1 MDPFR
6 RAAQEELDE
15 RPLTMDEDDDEED
28 EQEDEEMRSDLA
40 GPAVRGSYSR
50 VEPQL
55 SLSDPQARPEEGDD
69 AARVVDGTR
78 SVLSLKAVRAL
89 LGLVAV
95 LAIAFAG
102 VLAALVV
109 NIKGK
114 VPPPVCLTDV
124 CVNDAR
130 LMLNSMDPTVE
141 PCQDFYAYACGAWQP
156 NERLPG
162 GTASWNQRNITWNGN
177 LKFLRDILENAT
189 FSADQSSNTDAQT
202 FYRACMNQGRI
213 AEQGA
218 QPLRDLMDGL
228 GGWIPTPNKTTNLT
242 ELLTNT
248 TLNFLLPALFS
259 AQVVQSGSKDK
270 LFLELSPPE
279 LGLPSEYLT
288 SNATQQALKV
298 RAMYLHYMVRSAVL
312 LGQSLGDAQQHM
324 QKVLSFESTLATIVA
339 RTRDS
344 AEPSEVTLDR
354 LQAIAPFIN
363 WQAYLHNGIPSGFPQ
378 SAGLLVSSTAYFGNL
393 TTLLNHTDATV
404 VSGYVLWRLVQAM
417 SPAMDDS
424 FSTPHRLLQDAV
436 VNAQTNYSAARWEFC
451 MEKTNWAMPYALGD
465 IFFFATRNEQTTDDV
480 KEVINNVRVSFQN
493 TLTTLTWMDNKTRDD
508 ARDKASEMKPL
519 VGAEN
524 KFSDPGWINSFY
536 AQITPD
542 ESSFFDTMVNYY
554 KYLAKR
560 SLEQL
565 SLGLNT
571 NCNLLPPQE
580 VDSRYLYTDNRNKL
594 FVPMG
599 ILQPPFYYLQQKRYL
614 QYGAIGSV
622 IAREFLH
629 GFYGEGSQYDASGV
643 HKLWWSNATWKK
655 FEERARCLE
664 HQYGNYSS
672 GGLNVNGT
680 RTLVENVADNGGLD
694 TALHAYEDWI
704 TKNREE
710 PQLPFLGLNARQ
722 TFFVSFA
729 QSLCSAETPEHLRE
743 TLATAPTSPSRFRVL
758 GALSN
763 SPEFAKA
770 FTCPQGSAMNTGKKC
785 RVW

>member
-1 MDPFR
+1 
-6 RAAQEELDE
+6 
-15 RPLTMDEDDDEED
+15 
-28 EQEDEEMRSDLA
+28 
-40 GPAVRGSYSR
+40 
-50 VEPQL
+50 
-55 SLSDPQARPEEGDD
+55 
-69 AARVVDGTR
+69 
-78 SVLSLKAVRAL
+78 RAL

-270 LFLELSPPE
+270 LFLEQLSPPE

-508 ARDKASEMKPL
+508 AQNEASEMKPL

-571 NCNLLPPQE
+571 KKFAATSYPPQE

-599 ILQPPFYYLQQKRYL
+599 ILQPPFY
-614 QYGAIGSV
+614 
-622 IAREFLH
+622 
-629 GFYGEGSQYDASGV
+629 
-643 HKLWWSNATWKK
+643 
-655 FEERARCLE
+655 
-664 HQYGNYSS
+664 
-672 GGLNVNGT
+672 
-680 RTLVENVADNGGLD
+680 
-694 TALHAYEDWI
+694 
-704 TKNREE
+704 
-710 PQLPFLGLNARQ
+710 
-722 TFFVSFA
+722 
-729 QSLCSAETPEHLRE
+729 
-743 TLATAPTSPSRFRVL
+743 
-758 GALSN
+758 
-763 SPEFAKA
+763 
-770 FTCPQGSAMNTGKKC
+770 
-785 RVW
+785 